1 MSDRPT
7 ETLGVALH
15 DEFVGLLT
23 YRSSSTSFEFLDS
36 YLETPRRPV
45 LGQVFEEAPRT
56 RWTQGHRLPVW
67 FSNLLP
73 EERMREVL
81 ALDLGINPENEFRL
95 LAALGRDLPGAVTA
109 VPVPEGTTGTGLPK
123 PEQQDVA
130 NEVSSEALPLVR
142 FSLAGVQLKLSML
155 WSSNTLTLP
164 GTGAMGNFL
173 VKFPSAR
180 YEGVP
185 ENEYSM
191 MRWAGEVGIDI
202 PDIALQSSDLLGP
215 IPPSFDQF
223 RGQTVYTVSRFDRT
237 ANGKIHMEDLNQI
250 FGNWPGRGKYE
261 GAGFERLGLV
271 LFTLAGEDAFLEF
284 VRRLTFCIG
293 IGNEDAHLKNWTL
306 WYPDGVTPALS
317 PVYDLVSTIQYPD
330 LERGLAL
337 KMNDT
342 KDSSSV
348 DLDVMRRL
356 ARKAGA
362 SESATAATVEETLVR
377 MRDGWSRLR
386 TDLPLAQSFEDQLM
400 EYQRSVPLLAPLV
413 S

>member
-1 MSDRPT
+1 MSDPLT
-7 ETLGVALH
+7 ETMGVALH
-15 DEFVGLLT
+15 DELVGLLT

-45 LGQVFEEAPRT
+45 LGQIFEEAPRT
-56 RWTQGHRLPVW
+56 RWKQGHRLPVW

-73 EERMREVL
+73 EERMRDVL
-81 ALDLGINPENEFRL
+81 ARDLGINPENEFRL
-95 LAALGRDLPGAVTA
+95 LCALGRDLPGAVTV
-109 VPVPEGTTGTGLPK
+109 VPLPDGTDVTGLLSA
-123 PEQQDVA
+123 EADVA
-130 NEVSSEALPLVR
+130 SAETPEAAPLVR

-164 GTGAMGNFL
+164 GAGTMGDYL

-191 MRWAGEVGIDI
+191 MRWAAEVGIDV
-202 PDIALQSSDLLGP
+202 PEIALVNADHLGP

-223 RGQTVYTVSRFDRT
+223 RGQTVYTVRRFDRT
-237 ANGKIHMEDLNQI
+237 DSTKVHMEDLNQI
-250 FGNWPGRGKYE
+250 LGNWPGHGKYE

-271 LFTLAGEDAFLEF
+271 VFTLAGEQAFQEF

-293 IGNEDAHLKNWTL
+293 IGNEDAHLKNWTM

-317 PVYDLVSTIQYPD
+317 PVYDLVSTIQYQD
-330 LERGLAL
+330 LDRGLAL
-337 KMNDT
+337 KMNGT
-342 KDSSSV
+342 KDPSKI
-348 DLDVMRRL
+348 DLDAMRRL
-356 ARKAGA
+356 ARKAGG
-362 SESATAATVEETLVR
+362 SESATTATVTETLR
-377 MRDGWSRLR
+377 LMRECWSSLR
-386 TDLPLAQSFEDQLM
+386 SELPVGRSFESKLI